1 MFQNQTTS
9 SVHVI
14 PQKSTQKDEIAEAR
28 GTAGEK
34 RARAQD
40 YRETVT
46 SRNTVFTGG
55 TTF

>member
-9 SVHVI
+9 YAHVI

-28 GTAGEK
+28 GAAGEK
-34 RARAQD
+34 GARG
-40 YRETVT
+40 
-46 SRNTVFTGG
+46 NIVFTGG